1 MLQLDTHAYTPRVLL
16 KILEANGEV
25 KSHEVAARVL
35 QSIGGIAISG
45 RHVND
50 LCAEIGAVMAAQRDR
65 ATDDYLHH
73 RRQPPAEAPEVAVI
87 GMDGGRIL
95 TRAPGRGPG
104 VHERHWKEDKVACLL
119 SLTCATFAADPHPE
133 PPRCFLDAPEVD
145 KLVREI
151 QSHHGPRLEDELP
164 RLDELSLGQ
173 QVIPPTAACGSTDH
187 AAAAEPERPWPPRR
201 TKNARTC
208 VATMQD
214 CHGFGKMV
222 AAEAYRRGFTTAA
235 RGAVLGDGSAWIWAQ
250 QEKWFPMLTPITDFV
265 HALSYLYV
273 TATACSSSVAARW
286 QLHVGWMTACWQGR
300 VGEVLHDLQTRLE
313 ALGPYPGTSK
323 PPSTDPRAVLQR
335 TITYLSNNQARMN
348 YPEYRKQGLPVN
360 SSPVESLIKE
370 INYRVKG
377 TEKFWNR
384 PEGAEGIL
392 QIRAALLSNDNRLVA
407 YIKSRRGS
415 SVRRYQKKKAGE
427 AA

>member
-1 MLQLDTHAYTPRVLL
+1 
-16 KILEANGEV
+16 
-25 KSHEVAARVL
+25 VAARVL
-35 QSIGGIAISG
+35 RSVGGIAITG
-45 RHVND
+45 RHVNS
-50 LCAEIGAVMAAQRDR
+50 LCAEIGTELAEQRDH

-73 RRQPPAEAPEVAVI
+73 RRQPPQEAPAVAVI

-95 TRAPGRGPG
+95 TRAPGQGPG

-119 SLTCATFAADPHPE
+119 SMTCATFADDPHPE

-173 QVIPPTAACGSTDH
+173 QAIPPTCVCGPPDR
-187 AAAAEPERPWPPRR
+187 AAAATPERPWPPKR
-201 TKNARTC
+201 TKDARTC

-222 AAEAYRRGFTTAA
+222 AAEAYRRGFAEAT

-250 QEKWFPMLTPITDFV
+250 QEKWFPTLTPITDFV

-286 QLHVGWMTACWQGR
+286 QLHVGWMTDCWQGR
-300 VGEVLHDLQTRLE
+300 VGEVLQDLQTRLE
-313 ALGPYPGTSK
+313 AFGPYPGTSK
-323 PPSTDPRAVLQR
+323 PPPTDPRAVLQR
-335 TITYLSNNQARMN
+335 TITYLSNNQGRMK
-348 YPEYRKQGLPVN
+348 YPEYRQQGLPVN

-384 PEGAEGIL
+384 PVGAEGIL
-392 QIRAALLSNDNRLVA
+392 QIRAALLSNDNRLA
-407 YIKSRRGS
+407 TYLALHIKCLLNIYSG
-415 SVRRYQKKKAGE
+415 G
-427 AA
+427 

>member
-1 MLQLDTHAYTPRVLL
+1 MLL

-35 QSIGGIAISG
+35 GSLAGIAITG
-45 RHVND
+45 RHVNN
-50 LCAEIGAVMAAQRDR
+50 LGAEIGAELAEQRDR
-65 ATDDYLHH
+65 ATEDYLHH
-73 RRQPPAEAPEVAVI
+73 RRPSPQEAPEIAVVA
-87 GMDGGRIL
+87 MDGGRVL
-95 TRAPGRGPG
+95 TRAAGQGPG

-119 SLTCATFAADPHPE
+119 SMTGATFADDPHPE

-145 KLVREI
+145 KLVRDM

-164 RLDELSLGQ
+164 LLDELRLGRPA
-173 QVIPPTAACGSTDH
+173 VLPKPSCSPTGRT
-187 AAAAEPERPWPPRR
+187 AAAEPERPWPPKR

-222 AAEAYRRGFTTAA
+222 AAEAYRRGFADA
-235 RGAVLGDGSAWIWAQ
+235 PRGAVLGDGSAWIWVQ
-250 QEKWFPMLTPITDFV
+250 QEKWFPTLTPITDFV
-265 HALSYLYV
+265 HVLSYLYV
-273 TATACSSSVAARW
+273 TATACSSSVAERW
-286 QLHVGWMTACWQGR
+286 QLHVGWMTDCWQGR
-300 VGEVLHDLQTRLE
+300 VGQVILDLQTRLE
-313 ALGPYPGTSK
+313 ALGPYPGTAK
-323 PPSTDPRAVLQR
+323 PPPTDPRAVLHR
-335 TITYLSNNQARMN
+335 TLTYLSNNQTRMQ
-348 YPEYRKQGLPVN
+348 YPEYRRQGLPVN

-392 QIRAALLSNDNRLVA
+392 QIRAALLSNDNRLGNF
-407 YIKSRRGS
+407 IRSRCGRP
-415 SVRRYQKKKAGE
+415 VRRLQRKKAT
-427 AA
+427 